1 MAQKT
6 PNPFDE
12 FDAPAANPF
21 DEFDTAPPA
30 PKEPEG
36 GGFMEGLGRM
46 AAVATNALSPYA
58 TAATLGAA
66 AGAPFAG
73 VGAIPGAAGGVLSLG
88 LGDLG
93 TTLYNAAAPSF
104 GRPRMPLPSETIRRG
119 YQSVGIGKE
128 PVTPSERL
136 LSAGI
141 EGTAGALSGSGA
153 ANQFASLVRDPTTRK
168 VLTTLA
174 QQPKAQAMAGAGSA
188 LAGQGAAELGLG
200 PTAQLAA
207 SFAGGVAGGYAGAQ
221 RPTKVTEAA
230 LEKIKTDAYAASKS
244 AGVNVS
250 ARGMDDLERQ
260 IDDFLSQVEY
270 RPSVHPLVAEAR
282 KKFTDEAGKDMSFE
296 LLEKFRQSVRD
307 LPYSQ
312 AGGKRGTS
320 YERALV
326 GRMSDA
332 INDFMLNLTPTQT
345 TAGNVADAAQYLSI
359 AKDAA
364 RRNFQAEV
372 GEIALRR
379 SLKKDSGSAAANIRK
394 GFDKIAENKNR
405 MDRLDP
411 KLQADIKAL
420 GEGKGF
426 RAFERAGKFAP
437 NINLQNLGGLTTS
450 GAGLSYL
457 GQPGLAGLGAVL
469 GGGAIISKAAANQ
482 KAKSLANAMINR
494 ARGTPDFKL
503 PKAGIGMATATQAPL
518 GQVLLGYG
526 IGPSGESVA
535 LYGDPSKNSNTMPR
549 R

>member
-36 GGFMEGLGRM
+36 GGFGRM
-46 AAVATNALSPYA
+46 VEVATNALSPYA
-58 TAATLGAA
+58 TAATLG
-66 AGAPFAG
+66 GGFGLLGGPFAG
-73 VGAIPGAAGGVLSLG
+73 VTVPAAAAGGVVTLG

-93 TTLYNAAAPSF
+93 TTLYNAAAPMF
-104 GRPRMPLPSETIRRG
+104 GGSRATSPSELIRRQ
-119 YQSVGIGKE
+119 YQNVGIGKE
-128 PVTPSERL
+128 PVTTGERL

-153 ANQFASLVRDPTTRK
+153 ANQFANIVRGPTARR

-174 QQPKAQAMAGAGSA
+174 QQPRAQAMAGAGSA
-188 LAGQGAAELGLG
+188 VAGQGAAELGLG

-207 SFAGGVAGGYAGAQ
+207 SLAGGVAGGYAGAQ

-250 ARGMDDLERQ
+250 AQGMDDLERQ

-282 KKFTDEAGKDMSFE
+282 KKFTAEAGQDMSFE
-296 LLEKFRQSVRD
+296 LLDKFRQAVRD

-345 TAGNVADAAQYLSI
+345 TAGNVADAARYLSI

-379 SLKKDSGSAAANIRK
+379 SLKKDSGSTAANIRK
-394 GFDKIAENKNR
+394 GFDQIAENKNR
-405 MDRLDP
+405 MGRLDP

-426 RAFERAGKFAP
+426 RALERAGKFAP
-437 NINLQNLGGLTTS
+437 NINLQNLGGLTTG

-457 GQPGLAGLGAVL
+457 GQPGLAGLGAAL

-482 KAKSLANAMINR
+482 IAKSRANAMINR

-503 PKAGIGMATATQAPL
+503 PAAGIGMATATQAPL
-518 GQVLLGYG
+518 GQVLQGYG
-526 IGPSGESVA
+526 IGPSGESYPM
-535 LYGDPSKNSNTMPR
+535 YGEPSKNSNTMPR

>member
-36 GGFMEGLGRM
+36 GGFMEGLGRK
-46 AAVATNALSPYA
+46 AGVITNALSPYA
-58 TAATLGAA
+58 TAAGLGAA

-93 TTLYNAAAPSF
+93 TTLYNAATPMF
-104 GRPRMPLPSETIRRG
+104 GGSRVPLPSETIRRG

-128 PVTPSERL
+128 PVTTSERL

-153 ANQFASLVRDPTTRK
+153 ANQFANIVRGPTARR

-188 LAGQGAAELGLG
+188 VAGQGAAELGLG

-207 SFAGGVAGGYAGAQ
+207 SLAGGVAGGYAGAQ

-282 KKFTDEAGKDMSFE
+282 KKFTAEAGQDMSFE
-296 LLEKFRQSVRD
+296 LLDKFRQAVRD

-332 INDFMLNLTPTQT
+332 INDFMLNLTPAQT

-394 GFDKIAENKNR
+394 GFDQIAENKNR
-405 MDRLDP
+405 MGRLDP

-426 RAFERAGKFAP
+426 RALERAGKFAP
-437 NINLQNLGGLTTS
+437 NINLQNLGGLTTG

-457 GQPGLAGLGAVL
+457 GQPGLAGLGAAL

-482 KAKSLANAMINR
+482 IAKSRANAMINR

-503 PKAGIGMATATQAPL
+503 PAAGIGMATATQAPL

-526 IGPSGESVA
+526 IGPSGESYPM
-535 LYGDPSKNSNTMPR
+535 YGEPSKNSNTMPR